1 MSVRPFDWR
10 DLLVLYRYRNR
21 YVYLDTTRLLT
32 QGPAFA
38 PVGSIFSYFA
48 PAFIQTTGVYTLQS
62 KDDGS
67 SPQVIFGQATHVT
80 GSPSAHLA
88 FLAPETAVESPGLL
102 PLLEQ
107 LTVEVGA
114 HGAYHLIAEVNE
126 EDPVFEALRRA
137 GFAIYARQ
145 QIWRLSGEP
154 HNEGIVSTWKSGLT
168 NDIISVRSLYNNLVP
183 GLVQQVE
190 PPPQNRL
197 KGLVLREKDEVKG
210 YIELKYGPHGIWVQP
225 FIHPDLDNV
234 SGRLAYL
241 IRNQV
246 YRKDRYVYLCVRSYQ
261 SWLEPALVEL
271 GAEVR
276 SWQAVMVKRLSLVQK
291 ARAFVVPAVER
302 GHPEISAPVTHS
314 ESNPEVMTLTAPS
327 AGESDL
333 GRVKKS
339 I

>member
-32 QGPAFA
+32 RGPTFA
-38 PVGSIFSYFA
+38 PVGSIFSYLT
-48 PAFIQTTGVYTLQS
+48 PAFIQTNGVYTYQS
-62 KDDGS
+62 KDNGS
-67 SPQVIFGQATHVT
+67 SPEVILGQATHVA

-88 FLAPETAVESPGLL
+88 FLAPETAIDSPGLL

-107 LTVEVGA
+107 LTIEVGS
-114 HGAYHLIAEVNE
+114 HGAFHLIAEVNE
-126 EDPVFEALRRA
+126 AEPAFEALRKT

-154 HNEGIVSTWKSGLT
+154 HKNGVVSNWKPGST
-168 NDIISVRSLYNNLVP
+168 QDIISVRSLYCNLVP

-197 KGLVLREKDEVKG
+197 NGIVLRVNEDVKG
-210 YIELKYGPHGIWVQP
+210 YVELKSGPHGIWMQP

-234 SGRLAYL
+234 SDRLAYL
-241 IRNQV
+241 LRNRF
-246 YRKDRYVYLCVRSYQ
+246 YRQDRFIYLCVRSYQ
-261 SWLEPALVEL
+261 SWLETALVDL
-271 GAEVR
+271 GAEVS
-276 SWQAVMVKRLSLVQK
+276 SWQAVMVKRLSLAQK
-291 ARAFVVPAVER
+291 ARAFVVQAVER

-314 ESNPEVMTLTAPS
+314 ESNSEVMTLATPS
-327 AGESDL
+327 TGDGDL
-333 GRVKKS
+333 GRVKKG